1 MKFVNILYTSI
12 QQIPYVL
19 DINFF
24 INFLCKFLI
33 IPYALMGF
41 LTGRT

>member
-19 DINFF
+19 Y
-24 INFLCKFLI
+24 INFLCQFL
-33 IPYALMGF
+33 LSN
-41 LTGRT
+41 LHVNS